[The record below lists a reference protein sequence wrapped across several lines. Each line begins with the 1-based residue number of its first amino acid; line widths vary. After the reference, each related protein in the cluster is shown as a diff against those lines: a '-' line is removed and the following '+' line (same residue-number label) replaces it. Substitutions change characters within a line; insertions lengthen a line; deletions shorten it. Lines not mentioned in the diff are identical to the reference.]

1 MKWNEIQSTGE
12 MWTNNDRFF
21 FITKLTDGY
30 IVVMMYVDNED
41 SFFTN
46 IKIQAEDIIE
56 DEEYYE
62 DYVKYNGK
70 NNFVRMIFTADYVI
84 TDSEDIITR

>member
-1 MKWNEIQSTGE
+1 MTWDDIQSTGE

-21 FITKLTDGY
+21 YITQLTDGY

-41 SFFTN
+41 SFFTQ
-46 IKIQAEDIIE
+46 IKIQADDIIE

-62 DYVKYNGK
+62 DYVKYNSK
-70 NNFVRMIFTADYVI
+70 NNFVRMIFNAENI
-84 TDSEDIITR
+84 FTDSQDIITR